1 MRTAEEWGA
10 RGAPY
15 TCIET
20 MTRRVVL
27 ALTCALLIVGCEE
40 MVVKEPSTL
49 VGGGGPAGEA
59 PPDELPPPHPVL
71 PTPTAPSASQASVT
85 FTFSQPTGAGSDRV
99 QNVETFGYEV
109 YYRFSAVG
117 ESTERNLQ
125 DRAQLDASGF
135 VSLRKADDRHPIG
148 VTERPLIVVAVAARA
163 DHRVTLGFAALQV
176 GDDPHVTLS
185 SGGRISVRRGVA
197 GGTTTGLYQQFVCEA
212 FQPEHADVEAYPEL
226 AQDCAGLL
234 VQLQLYAVAYG
245 RDADRREQF
254 SDALYLGSIDLT
266 FRG

>member
-1 MRTAEEWGA
+1 MRRA
-10 RGAPY
+10 RPLSGG
-15 TCIET
+15 
-20 MTRRVVL
+20 
-27 ALTCALLIVGCEE
+27 LLVA
-40 MVVKEPSTL
+40 TL
-49 VGGGGPAGEA
+49 VGVVTGCGL
-59 PPDELPPPHPVL
+59 PDPRPLLPP
-71 PTPTAPSASQASVT
+71 PTAPSASQASVA

-117 ESTERNLQ
+117 VSTERNLQ

-135 VSLRKADDRHPIG
+135 FSLRNADDREG
-148 VTERPLIVVAVAARA
+148 ATERPLIVVAGAARA
-163 DHRVTLGFAALQV
+163 DHRVTLSFAALQV

-197 GGTTTGLYQQFVCEA
+197 DTTTGRYQQFACEA
-212 FQPEHADVEAYPEL
+212 FLPDDDDDDDDVEAYPEL

-266 FRG
+266 FPN

>member
-1 MRTAEEWGA
+1 MGRA
-10 RGAPY
+10 RPLSGG
-15 TCIET
+15 
-20 MTRRVVL
+20 
-27 ALTCALLIVGCEE
+27 LLVA
-40 MVVKEPSTL
+40 TL
-49 VGGGGPAGEA
+49 VGVVTGCGL
-59 PPDELPPPHPVL
+59 PDPRPLLPP
-71 PTPTAPSASQASVT
+71 PTAPSASQASVA

-117 ESTERNLQ
+117 VSTERNLQ

-135 VSLRKADDRHPIG
+135 FSLRNADDREG
-148 VTERPLIVVAVAARA
+148 ATERPLIVVAGAARA
-163 DHRVTLGFAALQV
+163 DHRVTLSFAALQV

-197 GGTTTGLYQQFVCEA
+197 DTTTGLYQQFACEA

-266 FRG
+266 FPN

>member
-1 MRTAEEWGA
+1 MGRA
-10 RGAPY
+10 RPLPGGLLVA
-15 TCIET
+15 TLIG
-20 MTRRVVL
+20 VV
-27 ALTCALLIVGCEE
+27 TGCG
-40 MVVKEPSTL
+40 L
-49 VGGGGPAGEA
+49 
-59 PPDELPPPHPVL
+59 PDPRPLLPP
-71 PTPTAPSASQASVT
+71 PTAPSDSQASLT

-117 ESTERNLQ
+117 ASTERNLQ

-148 VTERPLIVVAVAARA
+148 VTDRPLIVVAGAARA
-163 DHRVTLGFAALQV
+163 EHRVILSFAALQV
-176 GDDPHVTLS
+176 GDDPHVTLN

-197 GGTTTGLYQQFVCEA
+197 DTTTGLYQQFACEA

-254 SDALYLGSIDLT
+254 SDALYLGSIDLA
-266 FRG
+266 FPN

>member
-1 MRTAEEWGA
+1 MGRA
-10 RGAPY
+10 RPLSGG
-15 TCIET
+15 
-20 MTRRVVL
+20 
-27 ALTCALLIVGCEE
+27 LLVA
-40 MVVKEPSTL
+40 TL
-49 VGGGGPAGEA
+49 VGVVTGCGL
-59 PPDELPPPHPVL
+59 PDPRPLLPP
-71 PTPTAPSASQASVT
+71 PTAPSASQASVT

-117 ESTERNLQ
+117 ESTDRNLQ

-148 VTERPLIVVAVAARA
+148 VTERPLIVVAGAARA
-163 DHRVTLGFAALQV
+163 DHRVTLSFAALQV

-197 GGTTTGLYQQFVCEA
+197 DTTTGRYQQFACEA
-212 FQPEHADVEAYPEL
+212 FLPEHADVKAYPEL

-266 FRG
+266 FPN